1 MKLKKIASLA
11 LAGIMAVSMLA
22 GCKDGGNSN
31 SGSSSENT
39 GTATGYSA
47 MFGEKVSD
55 KIKDMDYVTF
65 QDNSA
70 DQTALKNALGT
81 LTNADITSAGWN
93 AKVADHIASNDA
105 IAGAAIDAFK
115 KNADIDVYYDGNAPF
130 FAANTHLNGTYKVGV
145 VYVIDGSV
153 NLSDAMKQIADQLNT
168 NLYLE
173 DSLRENE
180 TNLTGSMKYDYSYVV
195 SASVVNVPNTQ
206 NLQVNFSTNVIAIT
220 ITRTGVDA

>member
-81 LTNADITSAGWN
+81 LTNADITSAGWV
-93 AKVADHIASNDA
+93 AKTAKHVASYDATAS
-105 IAGAAIDAFK
+105 AAIDAFK
-115 KNADIDVYYDGNAPF
+115 KNADIDVYYNGNAPF
-130 FAANTHLNGTYKVGV
+130 FATNTHLNGTYKVGV

-168 NLYLE
+168 KLYLE
-173 DSLRENE
+173 NSLRESE
-180 TNLTGSMKYDYSYVV
+180 TNFTGSMKYDYSYVV
-195 SASVVNVPNTQ
+195 SASVLNVPNTQ